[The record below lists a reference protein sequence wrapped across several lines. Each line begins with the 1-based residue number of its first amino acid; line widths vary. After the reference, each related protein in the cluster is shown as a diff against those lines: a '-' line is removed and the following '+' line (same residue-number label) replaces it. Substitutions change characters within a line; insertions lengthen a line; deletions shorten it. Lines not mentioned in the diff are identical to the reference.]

1 MRKKGQANLI
11 QYVLTIL
18 LSVLVL
24 VSVSSLFYSF
34 YMNSIKA
41 DIRESLNQLAVQTS
55 DAIIT
60 IYNDAKNTNYSPN
73 NYTSIMIKEVDMN
86 YPSSVS
92 NRNYEISLVTSSQLW
107 VYVKTVTIGGKN
119 VTVIP
124 KTSGTKVVARTI
136 QDPKITVEY
145 DVPNVDVGVMG
156 ACRNGVNPTL
166 KYYRYN
172 INGVNYDLIV
182 LSEAGILAKITGV
195 K

>member
-1 MRKKGQANLI
+1 MRRKGQANLV

-18 LSVLVL
+18 FSVIVL

-55 DAIIT
+55 DSIIT
-60 IYNDAKNTNYSPN
+60 IHNDAKNTNYSPS

-92 NRNYEISLVTSSQLW
+92 NRNYEISLVASSQLW
-107 VYVKTVTIGGKN
+107 LSINAVTIGGKN
-119 VTVIP
+119 VTAIP
-124 KTSGTKVVARTI
+124 KTSGAKVVAMTT

-145 DVPNVDVGVMG
+145 DVPNVDVGVIG
-156 ACRNGVNPTL
+156 TCKNGVNPTL

-172 INGVNYDLIV
+172 INGTNYDLIV
-182 LSEAGILAKITGV
+182 LSEAGILAQITGV
-195 K
+195 R